1 MRNLVTDEDSLE
13 ILGAYPLV
21 RTQRLLANV
30 IPRTFA
36 SLLKQAD
43 PRRNVGVSES
53 RRGRDC
59 HTTRMRWA
67 GTRKQR
73 NAVNWRY
80 RLGQTQDVQE
90 MTGVEDINKWYT
102 DTVQWRPLRRFESW
116 MGGMGSYYSD
126 RLLEE
131 YIP

>member
-1 MRNLVTDEDSLE
+1 MSHVNA
-13 ILGAYPLV
+13 GNA
-21 RTQRLLANV
+21 
-30 IPRTFA
+30 
-36 SLLKQAD
+36 
-43 PRRNVGVSES
+43 
-53 RRGRDC
+53 
-59 HTTRMRWA
+59 TRPGWA

-126 RLLEE
+126 RLPEE